1 VYTFRYIVNVGLPC
15 EQFTDI
21 QIGYYP
27 TPNAG
32 VSSTE
37 TWCSGPFL
45 ATNPGPIN
53 LFNALGPNATPNGVW
68 SYQALRNGVT
78 PITASTFIS
87 NTNNYFSG
95 TTSPTDDVL
104 YPVGFVSQIA
114 NSETNLTFRFI
125 YTASNPGTSLCASCA
140 SKTATITKIVI
151 RNYLIPDSPYTSTSP
166 YQYTIPTSDLGTI
179 PFDLRS
185 LWPGYVGQFGAI
197 FSGSVPYSPSAVLDD
212 VIRFTNGSTS
222 PAAPVNISLGGTVVS
237 QSSGNSYVNFDFTTP
252 GLYYFTA
259 IAYISQECGGVNKTA
274 YVQIISTTPECNIQV
289 SINSNA

>member
-1 VYTFRYIVNVGLPC
+1 
-15 EQFTDI
+15 
-21 QIGYYP
+21 
-27 TPNAG
+27 

-68 SYQALRNGVT
+68 TYEALRNGVT
-78 PITASTFIS
+78 PVPAGNFIA

-104 YPVGFVSQIA
+104 YPIGFVTQVA
-114 NSETNLTFRFI
+114 LNETNLTFRFI
-125 YTASNPGTSLCASCA
+125 YTASNPGIPLCASCA
-140 SKTATITKIVI
+140 SKTATITKIVV
-151 RNYLIPDSPYTSTSP
+151 RNYLIPNSPYTSSSP
-166 YQYTIPTSDLGTI
+166 YQYTIPTSNLGAI

-185 LWPGYVGQFGAI
+185 LWPGYIGPFTTL
-197 FSGSVPYSPSAVLDD
+197 FTGSVPYSPTAVLDD
-212 VIRFTNGSTS
+212 VIRFTNGPTF
-222 PAAPVNISLGGTVVS
+222 PAAPVNFSLGSVVIPQGS
-237 QSSGNSYVNFDFTTP
+237 NNSYVNFDFTTP

-259 IAYISQECGGVNKTA
+259 IPYISQECGGVSKNA
-274 YVQIISTTPECNIQV
+274 YVQIISTAPACNIQV